1 MYAIVRVG
9 GKQYHAEVGNT
20 IVVEKLP
27 YEIGQQLTL
36 DEVLLV
42 SNGED
47 TRIGQPFVEG
57 ASVGAEVVEQF
68 KGKKIVVFKYK
79 PKIRYRR
86 KQGHRQ
92 NYTRLLVHQIGDA
105 SSQPAEKKVRSTR
118 KAKAV
123 VGEEIAS
130 EEVVSGEISEPVAK
144 KPRSS
149 KSAEAKSSSEEG
161 KPAAKR
167 TRSAKKTKTSE
178 EA

>member
-1 MYAIVRVG
+1 MYAIVRIG

-27 YEIGQQLTL
+27 YEVGQTM
-36 DEVLLV
+36 DFNEVLLV
-42 SNGED
+42 SDGED

-57 ASVGAEVVEQF
+57 IGINAEIVEQF

-92 NYTRLLVHQIGDA
+92 NYTRLLVHQIGDVG
-105 SSQPAEKKVRSTR
+105 SQPAAKKARSTR
-118 KAKAV
+118 KAV
-123 VGEEIAS
+123 AS
-130 EEVVSGEISEPVAK
+130 EEAVIGNEIGEPVAK
-144 KPRSS
+144 KPRATR
-149 KSAEAKSSSEEG
+149 KNAEAS
-161 KPAAKR
+161 KPAAKK
-167 TRSAKKTKTSE
+167 TRSAKKADAGE